1 MLYEL
6 IILAD
11 VIWEKDWLQG
21 HKILTETLIC
31 YFCLMYNILKTFL
44 PKDFLIKNERFFR
57 KIIYLYHIG
66 NSYQCSICE
75 KKFRKFLLNQRG
87 EKLCPSCGSM
97 PRDRRLF
104 TEFKKEY
111 TGHDIIK
118 LLDFS
123 PSRSL
128 YRRLKKSRNIRYFPT
143 DLSTDFIAEYQ
154 YDITKIPVEDDFFD
168 CIFCYHILEHI
179 EDDAKA
185 MSELYRV
192 LKKGG
197 KIFVQTPF
205 KEGDIYEVPDARTD
219 EDRLKY
225 FGQADHVRLYS
236 VNGLAERLEKAGFTV
251 EIKTFDLD
259 ENLGSSKKDTVLL
272 LSKN

>member
-1 MLYEL
+1 MLYN
-6 IILAD
+6 
-11 VIWEKDWLQG
+11 
-21 HKILTETLIC
+21 TLKK
-31 YFCLMYNILKTFL
+31 LL
-44 PKDFLIKNERFFR
+44 PKDFLIKNESFFR
-57 KIIYLYHIG
+57 KIIYLYYIG
-66 NSYQCSICE
+66 NSYQCTICE
-75 KKFRKFLLNQRG
+75 KKFRKFLLNQRE

-104 TEFKKEY
+104 SEFKKEY
-111 TGHDIIK
+111 SGKEVIK

-128 YRRLKKSRNIRYFPT
+128 YRRVKKVKNIQYFPT

-154 YDITKIPVEDDFFD
+154 YDITNIPVEDDFFD
-168 CIFCYHILEHI
+168 YIFCYHILEHI

-192 LKKGG
+192 LKKDG

-205 KEGDIYEVPDARTD
+205 KEGEIYEVPEAKTDA
-219 EDRLKY
+219 DRLKY

-236 VNGLAERLEKAGFTV
+236 VKGLAERLEKSGFRVT
-251 EIKTFDLD
+251 IKTFDQD
-259 ENLGSSKKDTVLL
+259 DNLGSSKKDTVLL
-272 LSKN
+272 LNKN

>member
-1 MLYEL
+1 MLYN
-6 IILAD
+6 
-11 VIWEKDWLQG
+11 
-21 HKILTETLIC
+21 TLKQ
-31 YFCLMYNILKTFL
+31 LL
-44 PKDFLIKNERFFR
+44 PKNFLIKNENFFR
-57 KIIYLYHIG
+57 KIIYLYYVG

-75 KKFRKFLLNQRG
+75 KKFRKFLPNQRG

-111 TGHDIIK
+111 AGNQIK

-128 YRRLKKSRNIRYFPT
+128 YRRLKTTKNIQYFPT

-168 CIFCYHILEHI
+168 YIFCYHILEHI

-192 LKKGG
+192 LKKDG
-197 KIFVQTPF
+197 KVFVQTPF
-205 KEGDIYEVPDARTD
+205 KEGDIYEVPGAKTD
-219 EDRLKY
+219 EERLKY
-225 FGQADHVRLYS
+225 FGQVDHVRLYS
-236 VNGLAERLEKAGFTV
+236 VKGLAGRLEKAGFTV
-251 EIKTFDLD
+251 TVKTFDQD
-259 ENLGSSKKDTVLL
+259 DDLGSSKKDTVLL
-272 LSKN
+272 LNKN